1 MVITRNAMRLIMEW
15 TVVASAGSLAT
26 RILSV
31 VVKLDAVQMT
41 NVVLVQ
47 HVLMINAS
55 HLVNAATSPIAT

>member
-1 MVITRNAMRLIMEW
+1 MVITRNAMRLIMEL

-47 HVLMINAS
+47 HVSMINAS
-55 HLVNAATSPIAT
+55 HLVNAAASPIAT